1 MWAHGLHSKG
11 EVSAKEKRK
20 CWCLITCYTKNMEI
34 VAALQN
40 SYKSSIAE
48 AILTVPKEFPYQG
61 VLNRAYPYTDLNFH
75 VWGLE
80 LRKAQKWCCM
90 KRRAAA

>member
-1 MWAHGLHSKG
+1 
-11 EVSAKEKRK
+11 
-20 CWCLITCYTKNMEI
+20 MEI

-80 LRKAQKWCCM
+80 LRKAQKWCCK

>member
-1 MWAHGLHSKG
+1 
-11 EVSAKEKRK
+11 
-20 CWCLITCYTKNMEI
+20 MEI

-40 SYKSSIAE
+40 SYEYSIAE
-48 AILTVPKEFPYQG
+48 AILTVPKEFPYQ
-61 VLNRAYPYTDLNFH
+61 VILNCSCPYTDLNVH

-80 LRKAQKWCCM
+80 LRKAQKWCCK